1 MKALIKRLDKL
12 SSELCRLQ
20 YKFSCHICQREGTD
34 AHHIVSRNHKRQ
46 RWNPDNLV
54 FLCRPCHQLAHND
67 NLIFNGKLDQTV
79 KIWSLPEL
87 QDLEK
92 ELKEQIK
99 ELR

>member
-12 SSELCRLQ
+12 ASELCRLK

-54 FLCRPCHQLAHND
+54 FLCRPCHIKAHAENMTFD
-67 NLIFNGKLDQTV
+67 RYLDQSF
-79 KIWSLPEL
+79 KIWHISEL
-87 QDLEK
+87 KELEK
-92 ELKEQIK
+92 ELKLKINTYK
-99 ELR
+99 

>member
-1 MKALIKRLDKL
+1 MRPIEKRLDRL

-54 FLCRPCHQLAHND
+54 FLCRPCHIKAHNGNYTFD
-67 NLIFNGKLDQTV
+67 RYLDQTV
-79 KIWSLPEL
+79 KIWHISEL
-87 QDLEK
+87 KELEK
-92 ELKEQIK
+92 ELKLKIK
-99 ELR
+99 ELK